1 MAVVAVAETLGLLL
15 FIPPPTKGIRGK
27 DCTRDAADVSNF
39 DLEIRLEL
47 GVRTEEQ
54 SSFDALARAVSEGV
68 VADGN

>member
-15 FIPPPTKGIRGK
+15 FIPPPTEGIRGK

-47 GVRTEEQ
+47 GVRTE
-54 SSFDALARAVSEGV
+54 SFKAHLARAISEGV